1 VPLPSGAID
10 AYEALRSDVLEG
22 RSRPEG
28 LGAVIYHGM
37 WRGLR
42 VLLASAPESNP
53 LMAPIPYPV
62 IAREPALVHLLA
74 NMLLRTQSEVMHV
87 Y

>member
-1 VPLPSGAID
+1 MPLPSGAIA
-10 AYEALRSDVLEG
+10 AYEGLRSDVLEG

-37 WRGLR
+37 WRGLL
-42 VLLASAPESNP
+42 VLLAPAPEP
-53 LMAPIPYPV
+53 KPVTAAIPSPV
-62 IAREPALVHLLA
+62 IARQPALVHLLA
-74 NMLLRTQSEVMHV
+74 NMVLRTQSEVMHV